1 MPWKN
6 LSRTAIY
13 SSNEK
18 SPDSIWK
25 TVDGIDIEFIGAF
38 LTAHLSLEK
47 YITDYLRLKY
57 PNLCWDDARLTFSQ
71 KIALLQ
77 NEPAKPPYNEIFIKI
92 KDFNNIRNKIS
103 HNLNYHLCEKDISKF
118 LDFYKKIK
126 GGDDRE
132 DFIDKDNPAELV
144 GFFVMITQA
153 YLASGITYFHS
164 KANDDG
170 VKK

>member
-1 MPWKN
+1 MSWEN
-6 LSRTAIY
+6 LAHTAIY

-18 SPDSIWK
+18 SQDGIWK
-25 TVDGIDIEFIGAF
+25 TVDGVDVEFIGAF

-47 YITDYLRLKY
+47 YITDYLQLKY
-57 PNLCWDDARLTFSQ
+57 PNLYWDGARLTFSQ

-77 NEPAKPPYNEIFIKI
+77 NEQANPPYNEIFIRI

-103 HNLNYHLCEKDISKF
+103 HNLNYHLCEKDTSKF

-126 GGDDRE
+126 GDDDQE
-132 DFIDKDNPAELV
+132 DFIDQGNPAELI
-144 GFFVMITQA
+144 GFFVMITKA
-153 YLASGITYFHS
+153 YFASGISHHHS
-164 KANDDG
+164 KINDAN